1 VRVSA
6 RAATIAS
13 GCHGVRGN
21 RPGLA
26 LVAAGAALAIVAG
39 AGCGSG
45 GGSGATSSDPTT
57 AITARMNSLLS
68 HINDGD
74 AKAILDNDV
83 PPSARRT
90 CNDQDAKNT
99 IDALRQSLPAGARLS
114 LSGVSD
120 VNVVG
125 NRATATVMIDES
137 GQQPQPASLA
147 FVKSGSSWKLDTSG
161 QSGCDG
167 LIPH

>member
-1 VRVSA
+1 VHASA
-6 RAATIAS
+6 LNATLVS
-13 GCHGVRGN
+13 GCDEVEYGK
-21 RPGLA
+21 LA
-26 LVAAGAALAIVAG
+26 ALLPAALILLGAA
-39 AGCGSG
+39 CGSG
-45 GGSGATSSDPTT
+45 GNSGGAASGDPTA

-68 HINDGD
+68 HINSGD

-90 CNDQDAKNT
+90 CSDQDAKNT
-99 IDALRQSLPAGARLS
+99 IDALRQSLPAGATLS

-137 GQQPQPASLA
+137 GQQPQPASLV
-147 FVKSGSSWKLDTSG
+147 FVKSGNSWKLDTSG
-161 QSGCDG
+161 QSGCAG